1 MKRLSVFGCLAIS
14 VLACDVAMADGNQ
27 IINLAA
33 VTDVMSKNAPAKM
46 DRQQFVD
53 FLSGSSVTV
62 NDVMV
67 ACIKSIPSD
76 VACDECSKFVK
87 EIIAEHNKAVDV
99 ASSITAQPVSP
110 KTSVNKDVVNK
121 SSSQQ
126 KNPAQSGGS
135 ASGAK
140 TQQNKSSVT
149 PSGSVPPV
157 TSELAGYQSAVDKFN
172 SQQNPAQSGGSASG
186 AKTQQNKSS
195 VTPSGS
201 VPPVTSEL
209 TGYQSAVDKFNSKQ
223 NPGQSGGSAS
233 GVKTQ
238 QNKSSVT
245 PPSPVPSVA
254 SGLSGYQSP
263 TDRLMGGSYKY

>member
-99 ASSITAQPVSP
+99 SLVAQQQQKAVDVASSITAQPVPP
-110 KTSVNKDVVNK
+110 KTSVDKDVVNK

-126 KNPAQSGGS
+126 NLGQSGGS
-135 ASGAK
+135 ASGA
-140 TQQNKSSVT
+140 
-149 PSGSVPPV
+149 
-157 TSELAGYQSAVDKFN
+157 
-172 SQQNPAQSGGSASG
+172 
-186 AKTQQNKSS
+186 
-195 VTPSGS
+195 
-201 VPPVTSEL
+201 
-209 TGYQSAVDKFNSKQ
+209 
-223 NPGQSGGSAS
+223 
-233 GVKTQ
+233 KTQ